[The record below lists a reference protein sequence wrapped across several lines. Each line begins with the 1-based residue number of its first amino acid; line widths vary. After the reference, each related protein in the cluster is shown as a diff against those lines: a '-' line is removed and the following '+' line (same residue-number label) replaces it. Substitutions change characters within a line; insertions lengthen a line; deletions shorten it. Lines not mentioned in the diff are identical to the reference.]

1 METTSTERDALVF
14 SESIFG
20 ALVRHELQQHSDK
33 EDTPKPMEMEYIFTI
48 FTQFVL
54 DKMEERY
61 DIEAEAKLT
70 ALKKIFIGAKQ
81 NIAL

>member
-33 EDTPKPMEMEYIFTI
+33 EDTPKPMEMEYIFT
-48 FTQFVL
+48 QFVL